1 MNRRLAIAAVA
12 LELASLA
19 GGLHADAVAGETVPA
34 PASIS
39 APVAG
44 AHRDVVLRT
53 CGQCHPIERVL
64 AQARSAEE
72 WDAMIAKMVERGA
85 KATEAEQD
93 QIYEYLVTHYAKRS
107 Q

>member
-19 GGLHADAVAGETVPA
+19 GSVRAEAVAGEPV
-34 PASIS
+34 PASIP